1 MSGQTPVVREYLD
14 GATNLLHQV
23 LNEYW
28 LPPKEFSDKRLRWYD
43 LEPSTEN
50 DRNTKVTVEG
60 IPSKGYWGAVV
71 QYYNR
76 LDVGVLFPDTLAW
89 QTPLSITRENVHPY
103 LVATT
108 SLDIKVEDLEEI
120 PELGLQDGDEVTIEI
135 PMKADSL
142 QWIGKFTVTIKYG
155 PSWLNLM
162 VSRRELNVLRHPSGK
177 YDKPYGRMVTWGYD
191 FTYHYDDLKV
201 TKTGYMTNYTKLNAT
216 CRALGFPQ
224 FANGKV
230 NDLPTSAVVDA
241 NPEYQRVFVMQSPG
255 NGITGPLYFHYNP
268 Y

>member
-28 LPPKEFSDKRLRWYD
+28 LPPKEFNDKRLRWYD
-43 LEPSTEN
+43 LEPTTEN
-50 DRNTKVTVEG
+50 ERNTKVTVEG

-76 LDVGVLFPDTLAW
+76 LDVGQIFPDVLEW
-89 QTPLSITRENVHPY
+89 QTPLDINRKNVHQM
-103 LVATT
+103 LQAVTQ
-108 SLDIKVEDLEEI
+108 LDIKEEDLADI
-120 PELGLQDGDEVTIEI
+120 PPLGLEDGDEVTIEI
-135 PMKADSL
+135 PMAADSL
-142 QWIGKFTVTIKYG
+142 QWTGVFTAKIKWG

-162 VSRRELNVLRHPSGK
+162 VRNQALDVLRHPSKK
-177 YDKPYGRMVTWGYD
+177 YDKPFGRMVTWGYD

-201 TKTGYMTNYTKLNAT
+201 TKTGYMTNFTKLNAT

-224 FANGKV
+224 FGNGKV
-230 NDLPTSAVVDA
+230 SDLPTSAVQDA
-241 NPEYQRVFVMQSPG
+241 NPEYQRVFVMSKPG
-255 NGITGPLYFHYNP
+255 GEITGPLYFHYNP